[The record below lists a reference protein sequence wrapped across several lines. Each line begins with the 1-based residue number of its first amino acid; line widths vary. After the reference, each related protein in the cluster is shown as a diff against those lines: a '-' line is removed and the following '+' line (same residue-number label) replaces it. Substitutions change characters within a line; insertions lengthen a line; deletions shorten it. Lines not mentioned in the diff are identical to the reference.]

1 MKALYNYLGNEVMS
15 VPVTPEMY
23 GAVGDGVAD
32 DSDAIQ
38 TALNDTGK
46 IVFATGKS
54 YKVTK
59 TLRVKGGT
67 LIDLAGATIV
77 STNKHLM
84 FNFQTSDVFLAYNGN
99 GNITIRNGK
108 IIGGAISFAHGDGI
122 RLENISFLNSL
133 NDHFLE
139 IAGCK
144 NYFIENCKFVGMADV
159 QTSVYEY
166 INLDPCVHKAF
177 PWLTNGSP
185 FYDGTKNDG
194 VHVQNCYFGLGDDAY
209 AYGYNALGAHGV
221 WDANTYHKDI
231 SLVNNTIRGFTGCGI
246 RLNNMHNVY
255 ITQNDIRVAG
265 DGIRVGDV
273 GSCEDIVIMNNYI
286 VSDSGEEI
294 ALTAERYTDLTV
306 ANNVSHGQNDMN

>member
-1 MKALYNYLGNEVMS
+1 MINVYDINGNRLGYDNVIC
-15 VPVTPEMY
+15 PEQY
-23 GAVGDGVAD
+23 GAIGDGTND

-38 TALNDTGK
+38 TALNNAGA

-108 IIGGAISFAHGDGI
+108 IIGGAISFAHGDRI
-122 RLENISFLNSL
+122 RLENVSFRDSL

-139 IAGCK
+139 IAGCRD
-144 NYFIENCKFVGMADV
+144 YVITGCEFVGMADV

-166 INLDPCVHKAF
+166 INLDPCTYQAF
-177 PWLTNGSP
+177 PWLTNGSA

-194 VHVQNCYFGLGDDAY
+194 VKVINCKFALGGSEY
-209 AYGYNALGAHGV
+209 AYGYNAFGVHGI
-221 WDANTYHKDI
+221 WDASTYHKDI
-231 SLVNNTIRGFTGCGI
+231 SFIGNTVRGFTGCGI
-246 RLNNMHNVY
+246 RLNNMHGVY
-255 ITQNDIRVAG
+255 IAQNDIRVAG

-273 GSCEDIVIMNNYI
+273 GQSTEVLIKANVISASGTAVTKENGSTVFQSTDNDINPTF
-286 VSDSGEEI
+286 S
-294 ALTAERYTDLTV
+294 
-306 ANNVSHGQNDMN
+306 